1 MKETVLAL
9 RAVVVDEVVCTPFGV
24 VVKAEEVWRRRAA
37 VRAKLWNFIIV
48 FFSLLIIVST
58 TTTTSCCLIVTIVC
72 TNDEGKE
79 IDR

>member
-1 MKETVLAL
+1 
-9 RAVVVDEVVCTPFGV
+9 VVDEVVCTPFGV

-58 TTTTSCCLIVTIVC
+58 TTTTTSCCLIVTIVC